1 MAHFL
6 SFMPYV
12 TPSAGARLSP
22 ALKPAA
28 RLPGTV
34 TATTTEV
41 RLFLSVM
48 RDGKTPLLS
57 EKLPRP
63 SEPKKSPAFLLPA
76 HILSDIKQSGNT
88 TSKAKT
94 VPDIAGNTGKKEHE
108 SQYKTGISGFSKI
121 PDKQELRVIQN
132 IVAHNITRRDTA
144 EKTHHHRD
152 NITDIPA
159 DTVFPADTTR
169 VTTHLHIKQ
178 ADVITRI
185 SETLVT
191 RISHISRST
200 ETLSTCN
207 ATFPALGEI
216 NFTIRSRADGLHIH
230 IQCPTG
236 GLAFLQSCLPQLQKQ
251 LAQKIP
257 QPVTITLTG
266 NTSGSPAA
274 IRRR

>member
-6 SFMPYV
+6 SFMPFV
-12 TPSAGARLSP
+12 MPSAGTLLSP

-28 RLPGTV
+28 RIPGTV
-34 TATTTEV
+34 TATTAEV

-48 RDGKTPLLS
+48 RNGKTPLLS
-57 EKLPRP
+57 EKLPQP
-63 SEPKKSPAFLLPA
+63 TVPKKSPAFLLPT
-76 HILSDIKQSGNT
+76 HVLSDIKQSGNT

-94 VPDIAGNTGKKEHE
+94 VPDTAGNTGKKEHE
-108 SQYKTGISGFSKI
+108 SQNKTARSGFSKI
-121 PDKQELRVIQN
+121 PDKQELRLIQN
-132 IVAHNITRRDTA
+132 ITAQCIARRDTT

-159 DTVFPADTTR
+159 DTAFPADTTR

-216 NFTIRSRADGLHIH
+216 NFTIRSRPDGLHIH

-236 GLAFLQSCLPQLQKQ
+236 GQAFLQSCLPQLQER

-266 NTSGSPAA
+266 NTSGSPASV
-274 IRRR
+274 RRK

>member
-28 RLPGTV
+28 SHPGTV
-34 TATTTEV
+34 AATTAEV

-48 RDGKTPLLS
+48 RNGKTPLLS

-76 HILSDIKQSGNT
+76 HVLSDIKQSGNT

-94 VPDIAGNTGKKEHE
+94 VPDIAGNTGKKEYE
-108 SQYKTGISGFSKI
+108 SQYNTGKPGISGFSKI
-121 PDKQELRVIQN
+121 PDKQELRVIKN

-144 EKTHHHRD
+144 

-236 GLAFLQSCLPQLQKQ
+236 GQAFLQSCLPQLQKQ

-266 NTSGSPAA
+266 NASGSPASV
-274 IRRR
+274 RRK